1 MPESKGQTRLDT
13 WLRDGPSEFAR
24 ILAARSA
31 LRLAPLLVESLH
43 NDADSRRS
51 TILLPSLRVL
61 ISASLAA
68 TSTDL
73 ADEILS
79 EASAVARAVTELLEE
94 TMHESQT
101 NAIHFKEF
109 EEPEFIP
116 DIHALEVDKKG
127 LLGATEIMKS
137 AKFAID
143 TCIHHVSYKDDTA
156 SKDAPISA
164 ARTTIDA
171 CISALYCLYDGH
183 VVAADLNNHP
193 AHSKD
198 NTVKSVVDDVMATF
212 TRMRQETQVLCS
224 IDSDIENVA
233 NDLSLLSP
241 SKEYIANYSDFKSA
255 IKQDMEV
262 LCSTGVDAESIAH
275 CLSVLSKEPLWFGNI
290 PIWISEKWTDLK
302 SAMPKE
308 EAWKVWIDWY
318 ESHLKG
324 ESRDET
330 LESVFPTIPIKV
342 WQDGVTQINSR
353 LLEAVQ
359 AQRDPMFIAL
369 TDGLKELDAVSD
381 SLDVGQY
388 RSRIMTALTSD
399 PRQAV
404 GATKDL
410 LEAVMKTI
418 LHRRGCGF
426 RKNVKF
432 NDLINTCWSELN
444 LDSQNEPSDEGE
456 RLIRKISSQAKKMIE
471 TANDLRNVAGS
482 GHGRIVGHEHPL
494 TTEDARMIASIGFV
508 LAGWLVRCEKKLNS
522 SNG

>member
-1 MPESKGQTRLDT
+1 MPEPKGLTRLDT
-13 WLRDGPSEFAR
+13 WLSDKPSEFAR

-43 NDADSRRS
+43 SDADSRRS

-68 TSTDL
+68 ASIDQ
-73 ADEILS
+73 ADENLT
-79 EASAVARAVTELLEE
+79 EAGTVARTVTDLLEE
-94 TMHESQT
+94 TAYHVEIGT
-101 NAIHFKEF
+101 VRLREIG
-109 EEPEFIP
+109 EPECVP
-116 DIHALEVDKKG
+116 NIHAQEEDKKG
-127 LLGATEIMKS
+127 LQGATEFMK
-137 AKFAID
+137 AAQGAIT

-156 SKDAPISA
+156 SKSAPLSA

-171 CISALYCLYDGH
+171 CMSALYYLYDGH
-183 VVAADLNNHP
+183 GPATDFNNHP
-193 AHSKD
+193 THSKD
-198 NTVKSVVDDVMATF
+198 NTAESVVDEVMAIAA
-212 TRMRQETQVLCS
+212 RSRQEMQALCS
-224 IDSDIENVA
+224 IDSDIENVV
-233 NDLSLLSP
+233 NHLSILSP
-241 SKEYIANYSDFKSA
+241 SKDYIAHYNDFKSA
-255 IKQDMEV
+255 VKQDMQV
-262 LCSTGVDAESIAH
+262 LCSPDVDAKGIAYCPSALSNES
-275 CLSVLSKEPLWFGNI
+275 LWLDSI
-290 PIWISEKWTDLK
+290 PIWISEKWIDLK

-324 ESRDET
+324 ESLDET
-330 LESVFPTIPIKV
+330 LESVFPAIPIKV
-342 WQDGVTQINSR
+342 WQDSVPQINSY

-359 AQRDPMFIAL
+359 TQRDPMFIAL

-432 NDLINTCWSELN
+432 NNLINTCWSELN
-444 LDSQNEPSDEGE
+444 LDSQNEP
-456 RLIRKISSQAKKMIE
+456 
-471 TANDLRNVAGS
+471 
-482 GHGRIVGHEHPL
+482 
-494 TTEDARMIASIGFV
+494 
-508 LAGWLVRCEKKLNS
+508 
-522 SNG
+522 